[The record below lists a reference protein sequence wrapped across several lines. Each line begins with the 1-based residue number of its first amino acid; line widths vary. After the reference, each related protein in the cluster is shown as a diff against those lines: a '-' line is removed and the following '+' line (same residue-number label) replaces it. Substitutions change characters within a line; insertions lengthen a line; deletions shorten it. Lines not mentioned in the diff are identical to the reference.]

1 MNILESLSQDNLRL
15 SNLAQKLDMTVTEA
29 SRHLQRL
36 SEVDLISR
44 NSEGFYCITT
54 FGELTLFLLPCL
66 DFVSENRRY
75 FLDHDISRL
84 PYEFKNRLSEL
95 SNCALNNDPVIVFG
109 HARDLLLNAQEY
121 IWLQSYQNLM
131 WNTQIVADKIK
142 QGIDFRFILP
152 VDYEKPEEFKPD
164 RDIEQRTKYLESV
177 DVRILLTDKEA
188 SLSFPAKNGQ
198 IDYAAFMST
207 DPVFRRWCSDLFLK
221 YWEKAQ
227 PSVI

>member
-1 MNILESLSQDNLRL
+1 
-15 SNLAQKLDMTVTEA
+15 
-29 SRHLQRL
+29 
-36 SEVDLISR
+36 
-44 NSEGFYCITT
+44 
-54 FGELTLFLLPCL
+54 
-66 DFVSENRRY
+66 
-75 FLDHDISRL
+75 
-84 PYEFKNRLSEL
+84 
-95 SNCALNNDPVIVFG
+95 
-109 HARDLLLNAQEY
+109 
-121 IWLQSYQNLM
+121 M

-207 DPVFRRWCSDLFLK
+207 DPVFRRWCSDLFLN